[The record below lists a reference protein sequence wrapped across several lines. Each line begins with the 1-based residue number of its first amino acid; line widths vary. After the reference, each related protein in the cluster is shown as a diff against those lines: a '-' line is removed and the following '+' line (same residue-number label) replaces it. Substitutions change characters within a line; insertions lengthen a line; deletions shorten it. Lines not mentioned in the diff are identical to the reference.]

1 MSVMLSFCT
10 FRPGHLLDL
19 LARLNIFAISQLC
32 KSLWSLSA
40 FFLLLCGCAAMRGH
54 QGPGSPQQRG
64 KRNSQR
70 QLEAKL
76 SRRKSPRPLRQGLIA
91 IRYTAI
97 YVANRV
103 VDPETGTWNL
113 ADNFSVDRQSAA
125 SANAASKLPQLRV
138 PGCERHFTCPS
149 TRYAAR

>member
-1 MSVMLSFCT
+1 
-10 FRPGHLLDL
+10 
-19 LARLNIFAISQLC
+19 
-32 KSLWSLSA
+32 
-40 FFLLLCGCAAMRGH
+40 MRGH

-149 TRYAAR
+149 TRYTAR

>member
-1 MSVMLSFCT
+1 
-10 FRPGHLLDL
+10 
-19 LARLNIFAISQLC
+19 
-32 KSLWSLSA
+32 
-40 FFLLLCGCAAMRGH
+40 MRGH

-113 ADNFSVDRQSAA
+113 ADNFSDISLA
-125 SANAASKLPQLRV
+125 RV
-138 PGCERHFTCPS
+138 PVILPDESASRRRGQMRTRSLGGFRHIRLGRRS
-149 TRYAAR
+149 KS